1 MRVQRVLLKHKPG
14 PKPGHGRSAHATT
27 LPGAACSMTAAERRP
42 SGPALRSAAEPKPR
56 DPAGGHRH
64 LDGQEPPPWRT
75 APPRAPGPAGLPR
88 ACRDLTAKLLPGLPS
103 LRRRG
108 PVPPPC
114 SAGHRIRRPGAGFRS
129 SRDPAVVEG
138 EQGQGGLFARVLRC
152 PDRRLRRRPGS
163 RSPSPL
169 ICAFDL
175 RLLRRPAYSF
185 RIRHFP
191 CDISDVWRHA
201 TSHA

>member
-75 APPRAPGPAGLPR
+75 APPPCAGTGRPSQGLQGPDGQAAPGTAQPA
-88 ACRDLTAKLLPGLPS
+88 A
-103 LRRRG
+103 
-108 PVPPPC
+108 
-114 SAGHRIRRPGAGFRS
+114 PGAGSPAVF
-129 SRDPAVVEG
+129 SRPPDPATRRRLPVVAG
-138 EQGQGGLFARVLRC
+138 SGRRRRRARTGRAVRSCLAMPGPPASPPARVPFAIAIELRVRSASSPETGLLV
-152 PDRRLRRRPGS
+152 PD
-163 RSPSPL
+163 PSFPL
-169 ICAFDL
+169 
-175 RLLRRPAYSF
+175 
-185 RIRHFP
+185 
-191 CDISDVWRHA
+191 
-201 TSHA
+201 